1 MSSVD
6 LAIVG
11 FGRIGR
17 IHADNIL
24 SMQHANLKMIVDPI
38 LDIDA
43 GLKRRGIQQS
53 KNIAD
58 LFSLQKI
65 DGVIICSPSNYHVE
79 QIKELSKATKNIFC
93 EKPLGL
99 SIKEIMEVK
108 SLVDSKNLNL
118 HIGFNRRF
126 DPDFSSLKSSV
137 VSGEI
142 GDIHMIKIISR
153 DPSPPPIS
161 YIEKSGG
168 MFLDMTIHDFD
179 MVKYLSGVEISEV
192 YAKGDCF
199 IDPEIKK
206 ANDIDTAVI
215 NMTLKNGVLAT
226 IQNSRK
232 AVYGYDQRIE
242 VLGSKGT
249 LIVGNKL
256 LHGVIKGTKDGFTS
270 SNPKNFFIDRY
281 KESYQIEIADFIRS
295 ISGETVDH
303 AGVEDGLHALKA
315 GLAANKSL
323 LQNKPIQL

>member
-1 MSSVD
+1 MTSVD

-38 LDIDA
+38 LDIDE

-242 VLGSKGT
+242 ILGSKGT

-270 SNPKNFFIDRY
+270 ANPKNFFIDRY

-295 ISGETVDH
+295 MSGETVNH
-303 AGVEDGLHALKA
+303 ADVDDGLHALKS

-323 LQNKPIQL
+323 WQNKPIQL

>member
-38 LDIDA
+38 LDIDE

-65 DGVIICSPSNYHVE
+65 DGVVICSPSKYHVE

-179 MVKYLSGVEISEV
+179 MVKYL
-192 YAKGDCF
+192 
-199 IDPEIKK
+199 
-206 ANDIDTAVI
+206 
-215 NMTLKNGVLAT
+215 
-226 IQNSRK
+226 
-232 AVYGYDQRIE
+232 
-242 VLGSKGT
+242 
-249 LIVGNKL
+249 
-256 LHGVIKGTKDGFTS
+256 
-270 SNPKNFFIDRY
+270 
-281 KESYQIEIADFIRS
+281 
-295 ISGETVDH
+295 
-303 AGVEDGLHALKA
+303 
-315 GLAANKSL
+315 
-323 LQNKPIQL
+323 